1 MENSFLIKTKDLVK
15 TYPMG
20 QTKIFALNGVN
31 LNFMP
36 GEFAGLV
43 GPSGSGK
50 TTFLNIVG
58 SLSRQS
64 EYFLFRAKQKFPV
77 LSWSKSSLDTSYD
90 EAKDHVFSTDGQLVG
105 CILIFS

>member
-1 MENSFLIKTKDLVK
+1 MENSFLIKTRDLVK

-31 LNFMP
+31 LDFRP

-58 SLSRQS
+58 SLDSPTKGS
-64 EYFLFRAKQKFPV
+64 AVVMGKKIE
-77 LSWSKSSLDTSYD
+77 
-90 EAKDHVFSTDGQLVG
+90 E
-105 CILIFS
+105 I